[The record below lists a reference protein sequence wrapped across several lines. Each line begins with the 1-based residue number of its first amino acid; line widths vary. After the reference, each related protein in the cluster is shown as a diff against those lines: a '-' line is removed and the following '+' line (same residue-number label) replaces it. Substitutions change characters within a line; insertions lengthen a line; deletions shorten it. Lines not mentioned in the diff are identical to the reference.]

1 MKSIASVSIVGAGNV
16 AYHLGKAFSNA
27 GIKIDFIFSR
37 TQSNTQ
43 KLADLVDAKTT
54 NVLADLQKSD
64 LIICA
69 TPDDTLIDLIPILA
83 PIAPVVATSGTFNV
97 LALELDTPIGVFYPL
112 QTFSKSKVTDF
123 SVIPLFIESNT
134 VDFNEILL
142 ELGKKMSRT
151 VVELAWEKRKTL
163 HLAAVFANNFTNHLI
178 DIAQQQL
185 QAAQLPF
192 EWIQPLLNETL
203 AKLEFQS
210 AKDAQTGPA
219 RRNDQQTIQQHIL
232 MLPAEEA
239 KIYELLT
246 ASIQQRFSNHDK
258 L

>member
-1 MKSIASVSIVGAGNV
+1 MKSITSVSIVGAGNV
-16 AYHLGKAFSNA
+16 AYHLGKALSNS
-27 GIKIDFIFSR
+27 GVGVDFIFSK
-37 TQSNTQ
+37 SNTNAQ
-43 KLADLVDAKTT
+43 ELANLVGAKATR
-54 NVLADLQKSD
+54 NLADLQKSD

-97 LALELDTPIGVFYPL
+97 LALDLDTPIGVFYPL
-112 QTFSKSKVTDF
+112 QTFSKSKATDF

-134 VDFNEILL
+134 VDFNGILL

-151 VVELAWEKRKTL
+151 VVELEWEKRKTL

-192 EWIQPLLNETL
+192 AWIQPLLNETL
-203 AKLEFQS
+203 AKLEFQT

-219 RRNDQQTIQQHIL
+219 RRNDQQTIQQHIS
-232 MLPAEEA
+232 MLPSEEA

-246 ASIQQRFSNHDK
+246 ASIQQRFSDHDK